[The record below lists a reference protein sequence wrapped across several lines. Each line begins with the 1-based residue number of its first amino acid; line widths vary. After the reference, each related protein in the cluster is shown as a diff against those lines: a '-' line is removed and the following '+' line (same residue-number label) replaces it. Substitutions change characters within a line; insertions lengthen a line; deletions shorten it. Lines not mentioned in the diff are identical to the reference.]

1 MSKRVVVGSRIGLHA
16 GPAQTIAAAAAAYP
30 EPVIL
35 SLADTEDSVNA
46 RSALL
51 IMTLGA
57 EYGAQVT
64 VTSTNPDAVTAISEL
79 IEKELDASMAQ

>member
-16 GPAQTIAAAAAAYP
+16 GPAQTIAAAAASYA

-35 SLADTEDSVNA
+35 ALADTEDSVNA
-46 RSALL
+46 SSALL

-57 EYGAQVT
+57 EFGAQVT
-64 VTSTNPDAVTAISEL
+64 VTSANPDAVSVISSL
-79 IEKELDASMAQ
+79 IEQELDSPRV